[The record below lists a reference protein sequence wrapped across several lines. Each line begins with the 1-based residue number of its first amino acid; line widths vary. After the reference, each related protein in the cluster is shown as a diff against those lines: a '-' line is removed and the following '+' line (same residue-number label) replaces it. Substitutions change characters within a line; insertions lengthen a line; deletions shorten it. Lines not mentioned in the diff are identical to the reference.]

1 MLHFFYSKEGDNLRK
16 TLLFLLSLFV
26 LSAFGNITIKV
37 GIYDNYP
44 LCYYENGKAKGF
56 YVDILNYIAEKEDW
70 NIQYIYDTWYNLYSK
85 LQTGEIDA
93 LAAIAYSPER
103 EQLFVFNN
111 VGFLSNWGVLVS
123 NRPIND
129 LSEISNK
136 KIALVKGDIYTQNFL
151 KLTSAFSLDYSI
163 TWVYSYEE
171 VLKLI
176 SDKKV
181 DAGVVSRLVPIVYHK
196 RYSFIETPI
205 AFGVVDLKIAF
216 NKNFTLSKLII
227 PVLDNYL
234 LNLKNDTNS
243 IYWRLYNK
251 YFTKENLPFWARI
264 ILFYVLPSLLFIVL
278 IVFNFIVLLRKKV
291 NEKTKELTKL
301 NKELEKYTKE
311 FIENRENLMDLLSL
325 FQKLITF
332 KSTPKEFLKDV
343 FESVFKFIPKAE
355 SGSIYLVEDDKI
367 KFIATK
373 GHDFKKLQKLN
384 IKSEQFFIQF
394 S

>member
-1 MLHFFYSKEGDNLRK
+1 MRK

-26 LSAFGNITIKV
+26 LSAFGNITLKV

-181 DAGVVSRLVPIVYHK
+181 DAGVVSRLVPIVY
-196 RYSFIETPI
+196 
-205 AFGVVDLKIAF
+205 
-216 NKNFTLSKLII
+216 
-227 PVLDNYL
+227 
-234 LNLKNDTNS
+234 
-243 IYWRLYNK
+243 
-251 YFTKENLPFWARI
+251 
-264 ILFYVLPSLLFIVL
+264 
-278 IVFNFIVLLRKKV
+278 
-291 NEKTKELTKL
+291 
-301 NKELEKYTKE
+301 
-311 FIENRENLMDLLSL
+311 
-325 FQKLITF
+325 
-332 KSTPKEFLKDV
+332 
-343 FESVFKFIPKAE
+343 
-355 SGSIYLVEDDKI
+355 
-367 KFIATK
+367 
-373 GHDFKKLQKLN
+373 
-384 IKSEQFFIQF
+384 
-394 S
+394 